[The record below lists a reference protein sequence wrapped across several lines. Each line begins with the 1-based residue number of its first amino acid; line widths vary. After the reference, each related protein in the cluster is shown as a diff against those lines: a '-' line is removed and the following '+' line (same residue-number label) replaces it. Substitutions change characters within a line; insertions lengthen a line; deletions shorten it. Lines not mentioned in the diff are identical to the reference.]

1 MMEWVVREGR
11 RGWGGGFW
19 LGGCEV
25 LGGRLFGLVGRRLEV
40 DRSLNMLV
48 RKQRDVHGKEECWT
62 WVDSDMM
69 VNC

>member
-1 MMEWVVREGR
+1 VMEWVVREGR

-40 DRSLNMLV
+40 DRSMV
-48 RKQRDVHGKEECWT
+48 RKNAGHGLIVT
-62 WVDSDMM
+62 
-69 VNC
+69 